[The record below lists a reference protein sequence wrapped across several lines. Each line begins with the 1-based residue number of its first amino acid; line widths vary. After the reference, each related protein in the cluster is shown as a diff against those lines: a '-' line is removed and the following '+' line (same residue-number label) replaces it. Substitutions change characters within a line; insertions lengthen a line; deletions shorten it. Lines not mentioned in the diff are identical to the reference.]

1 MKKLF
6 LILGI
11 VVIIVSVIA
20 LLFALLNWHGY
31 HSLRDGTP
39 QHYDRLHSRAITLF
53 WVGLALALTGA
64 GLIVLYFKL

>member
-1 MKKLF
+1 MKKFF

-11 VVIIVSVIA
+11 VVIVVSIIA

-39 QHYDRLHSRAITLF
+39 QHYALLHSRAITLF

>member
-11 VVIIVSVIA
+11 VVIVVSIIV

-39 QHYDRLHSRAITLF
+39 QHYALLHSRAITLF

-64 GLIVLYFKL
+64 WCIVLFFKL

>member
-11 VVIIVSVIA
+11 VVIIVSVIV

-31 HSLRDGTP
+31 HSLHDGTP
-39 QHYDRLHSRAITLF
+39 QHYERLHNRALTLF

-64 GLIVLYFKL
+64 GCFVWAMRL

>member
-11 VVIIVSVIA
+11 VVIIVSVIV
-20 LLFALLNWHGY
+20 LLFVLLNWHGY

-39 QHYDRLHSRAITLF
+39 QHYALLRSRAITLF